1 MLISDLITK
10 RILELLEGSED
21 GITEIQRNTFA
32 ENIGC
37 VPSQINYV
45 ISSRFTPEKGYIVE
59 SKRGGG
65 GYIRI
70 TEVRTGAATA
80 LMHIINS
87 IGDSLDMRTQRIIV
101 ENLVFRDLMSPKA
114 AAIMSAAVSD
124 SALRRIAPSDRDE
137 VRASIFKHM
146 LMTPVR

>member
-10 RILELLEGSED
+10 RIMEMLESSAD
-21 GITEIQRNTFA
+21 GMAEIQRNTLA
-32 ENIGC
+32 ESIGC

-45 ISSRFTPEKGYIVE
+45 ISSRFTPERGYIVE

-70 TEVRTGAATA
+70 TEVRTGAVSA

-101 ENLVFRDLMSPKA
+101 ENLVFRELISAKA
-114 AAIMSAAVSD
+114 ATIMNAAISD
-124 SALRRIAPSDRDE
+124 SALRLVAPYERDA

-146 LMTPVR
+146 LMTQVM

>member
-1 MLISDLITK
+1 MLISDLIAK

-70 TEVRTGAATA
+70 TEVRTGSVPA

-87 IGDSLDMRTQRIIV
+87 IGDSMDMRTQRIIV
-101 ENLVFRDLMSPKA
+101 ENLVFRDLITPKA
-114 AAIMSAAVSD
+114 AAIMNAAISD
-124 SALRRIAPSDRDE
+124 SALRQVEPINRDK

-146 LMTPVR
+146 LMTQV

>member
-1 MLISDLITK
+1 MLMSDLIAK
-10 RILELLEGSED
+10 RIMELLEGSEE
-21 GITEIQRNTFA
+21 GVAEIRRNTLA

-45 ISSRFTPEKGYIVE
+45 ISSRFTPERGYIVE

-70 TEVRTGAATA
+70 TEVRMGASSG

-87 IGDSLDMRTQRIIV
+87 IGDSLDVRAEKIIT
-101 ENLVFRDLMSPKA
+101 ENLVYREYLSSESAKLINAATSDNALRSVPVQFRDELR
-114 AAIMSAAVSD
+114 AAI
-124 SALRRIAPSDRDE
+124 
-137 VRASIFKHM
+137 FKQM
-146 LMTPVR
+146 LMTQI

>member
-1 MLISDLITK
+1 MLISVLIAK

-21 GITEIQRNTFA
+21 GITEIQRNTLA

-70 TEVRTGAATA
+70 TEVRTGAASA

-87 IGDSLDMRTQRIIV
+87 IGDSLDMRTLRIIV
-101 ENLVFRDLMSPKA
+101 ENLVFRDLISAKA
-114 AAIMSAAVSD
+114 AAIMNAAVSD
-124 SALRRIAPSDRDE
+124 SALRQIAPSSRDE

-146 LMTPVR
+146 LMTQVR

>member
-1 MLISDLITK
+1 MLMSDLIAK
-10 RILELLEGSED
+10 RIMELLEGSEE
-21 GITEIQRNTFA
+21 GIAEIRRNTLA

-45 ISSRFTPEKGYIVE
+45 ISSRFTPERGYIVE

-70 TEVRTGAATA
+70 TEVRMGASSG

-87 IGDSLDMRTQRIIV
+87 IGDSLDLRAEKIIS
-101 ENLVFRDLMSPKA
+101 ENLVYREYLSAESAKLINAATSDNALRGVPVQFRDELR
-114 AAIMSAAVSD
+114 AAI
-124 SALRRIAPSDRDE
+124 
-137 VRASIFKHM
+137 FKQM
-146 LMTPVR
+146 LMTQI

>member
-1 MLISDLITK
+1 MLISDLIAK

-21 GITEIQRNTFA
+21 GITEIQRNTLA

-70 TEVRTGAATA
+70 TEVRTGAASA

-87 IGDSLDMRTQRIIV
+87 IGSELDMRTQRIIL
-101 ENLVFRDLMSPKA
+101 ENLVFRDLISPKA

-124 SALRRIAPSDRDE
+124 SALRMIEPARRDE

-146 LMTPVR
+146 LMTQVD